1 MAGGHMKYRHLSR
14 SSSHRQALLRNLV
27 TSLFKHESIA
37 TTWHKAKE
45 AQRLAEKLV
54 TLGKKNTEATRRRA
68 HQIFYEPNELV
79 PKLFGPIRER
89 YASRPGG
96 YTRILRIEP
105 MKEDQAESAILELV
119 DGPKD
124 LRFAMTAKA
133 LANSRQKQKFTPRTA
148 QLVKKVTQFRED
160 GVNELQQMVKR
171 LRLEHRRGLNDRILP
186 PPHKVYPEEKFARE
200 MHYHE
205 DVDKFKFPNALP
217 KRRQAKEKKR
227 VAIREGDVQ
236 HNILDVEQSPRPE
249 EPRQLA

>member
-68 HQIFYEPNELV
+68 HQIFYEPNEMV

-96 YTRILRIEP
+96 YTRVLRIEP

-124 LRFAMTAKA
+124 MRFALTAKT
-133 LANSRQKQKFTPRTA
+133 LARLPADRQFTPGVA
-148 QLVKKVTQFRED
+148 SHVKKVTQFRED
-160 GVNELQQMVKR
+160 GVEDLREMVER
-171 LRLEHRRGLNDRILP
+171 MRVEQDNGIDNRILP
-186 PPHKVYPEEKFARE
+186 APRKVYPEEKMKRD
-200 MHYHE
+200 MHYFE
-205 DVDKFKFPNALP
+205 DVDNYKLPNALS
-217 KRRQAKEKKR
+217 KRKSGSKQE
-227 VAIREGDVQ
+227 
-236 HNILDVEQSPRPE
+236 EQQQLEVDIVNE
-249 EPRQLA
+249 EPSKQLA

>member
-89 YASRPGG
+89 YLERPGG

-119 DGPKD
+119 DGPRD
-124 LRFAMTAKA
+124 MHFAMTAKT
-133 LANSRQKQKFTPRTA
+133 LARQKPRRLSPRQA
-148 QLVKKVTQFRED
+148 QHVKKATQFRED
-160 GVNELQQMVKR
+160 GAETLQKMVQR
-171 LRLEHRRGLNDRILP
+171 LRLEQKEGLDNRVLP
-186 PPHKVYPEEKFARE
+186 PPRKVYPEPKTKRD
-200 MHYHE
+200 MHFYE
-205 DVDKFKFPNALP
+205 DIDEHKVPNGKP
-217 KRRQAKEKKR
+217 KRRQKPAPVVEE
-227 VAIREGDVQ
+227 VEEAPLAI
-236 HNILDVEQSPRPE
+236 E
-249 EPRQLA
+249 EPPVAAGPEQKQLA